1 MADPTRRTI
10 SQDDSLPP
18 VEPPN
23 AAFLVQLFLV
33 PGVIVAIIVCVWLA
47 FHWLAHLGSDP
58 QAYVKTLR
66 RDNEGRWQ
74 AALNLANDLRGPGGG
89 ALKVDE
95 SLATELGRILTDE
108 TASGRSG
115 EQSQTLRLYL
125 CRALGEFAIPAAAAP
140 LVDRASVVSDPQTAR
155 AAVEALAVLS
165 TNLLASGRSFDD
177 AAGVTLAIVGASRS
191 DDVPLRSAAAFTL
204 GVLGGPSAVERL
216 TELAGDS
223 ADDVRFNAALGLAR
237 QGREESLETLA
248 EMLALPDV
256 ADVAEGAGD
265 TVDAA
270 AQSRRYKR
278 ALVVVNALRGLALLV
293 DGTNEPP
300 PRQVLDRVEQLKQDP
315 VGDVRSSAEALLK
328 KVERLTRPAA

>member
-140 LVDRASVVSDPQTAR
+140 LVDRASVLSDPQTAR

-177 AAGVTLAIVGASRS
+177 AAGVTLAVVAASRS
-191 DDVPLRSAAAFTL
+191 DDLPLRSAAAFTL

>member
-58 QAYVKTLR
+58 QSYVKTLR

-89 ALKVDE
+89 ALKEDE

-108 TASGRSG
+108 AASGRSG

-125 CRALGEFAIPAAAAP
+125 CRALGEFAIPAAAGP
-140 LVDRASVVSDPQTAR
+140 LVDRASVLSDPQTAR

-177 AAGVTLAIVGASRS
+177 AAGVTSAVVAASRS

-204 GVLGGPSAVERL
+204 GVLGGSPALERL
-216 TELAGDS
+216 TELSGDS
-223 ADDVRFNAALGLAR
+223 ADDVRFNAALALAR

-256 ADVAEGAGD
+256 AVDAGD
-265 TVDAA
+265 AVDVA

-293 DGTNEPP
+293 DSTHEPP
-300 PRQVLDRVEQLKQDP
+300 PRQLLDRVEQLTQDP
-315 VGDVRSSAEALLK
+315 VGDVRSSAAALLK
-328 KVERLTRPAA
+328 KVERLSKPAS

>member
-177 AAGVTLAIVGASRS
+177 AAGVTLAVVAASRS
-191 DDVPLRSAAAFTL
+191 DDLPLRSAAAFTL